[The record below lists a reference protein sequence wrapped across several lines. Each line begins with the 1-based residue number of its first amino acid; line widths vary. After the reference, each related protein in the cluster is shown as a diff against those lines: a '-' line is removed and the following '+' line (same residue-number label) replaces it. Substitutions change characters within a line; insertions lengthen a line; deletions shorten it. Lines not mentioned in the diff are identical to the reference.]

1 MRCMDLKI
9 LIITFIIVCMIL
21 ALAIYIF
28 NYVVNVIEML
38 YAKSCIT
45 QTIDQIIKMIR
56 YQQIILAELG
66 IPYKT
71 QLSRNNFSTYIV
83 PLYFGVLEAYWDLPK
98 KRFKFTKDHY
108 ASLEASYTDNINALN
123 LLLEDYTVYNIR
135 YRYAKDKC
143 HLINNTFD
151 DFPFL
156 DDKIRYHMDNGIQ
169 GTGSFHS

>member
-9 LIITFIIVCMIL
+9 LIITFIIVCIIL

-38 YAKSCIT
+38 YAKSCIM

-83 PLYFGVLEAYWDLPK
+83 PL
-98 KRFKFTKDHY
+98 
-108 ASLEASYTDNINALN
+108 
-123 LLLEDYTVYNIR
+123 
-135 YRYAKDKC
+135 
-143 HLINNTFD
+143 
-151 DFPFL
+151 
-156 DDKIRYHMDNGIQ
+156 
-169 GTGSFHS
+169 

>member
-1 MRCMDLKI
+1 MRCTDLKI
-9 LIITFIIVCMIL
+9 IIITFIIVCVIV
-21 ALAIYIF
+21 ALAAYIF
-28 NYVVNVIEML
+28 EYAVNFIEML
-38 YAKSCIT
+38 YAKSCVT

-83 PLYFGVLEAYWDLPK
+83 PLYFGILEAYWDLPK
-98 KRFKFTKDHY
+98 KRFKFTKEHY
-108 ASLEASYTDNINALN
+108 ESLEASYTDNINALN

-143 HLINNTFD
+143 HLLNAIYD

-156 DDKIRYHMDNGIQ
+156 DDKIKYHMDNGIQ
-169 GTGSFHS
+169 GTGSFHH

>member
-1 MRCMDLKI
+1 MRCMNLKI
-9 LIITFIIVCMIL
+9 LIITFIIVCTIL

-71 QLSRNNFSTYIV
+71 QLSRNNFSIYIV
-83 PLYFGVLEAYWDLPK
+83 PLYFGILEAYWDLPK

>member
-28 NYVVNVIEML
+28 NYVVNFIEML

-45 QTIDQIIKMIR
+45 HTIDQIIKMIR

-66 IPYKT
+66 ISYKT
-71 QLSRNNFSTYIV
+71 QLSRSNFSTYIV
-83 PLYFGVLEAYWDLPK
+83 PLYFGILEAYWDLPK